1 MMDFKNLTIG
11 KRIILGFASIFV
23 VFLIFLGIIFFSM
36 KIIQTDINQAIISN
50 EIVVSLNKMDIAVEK
65 MYSSHASFVE
75 GMADY
80 LFAIKNGETDYS
92 GNMKMED
99 AIMKGEGLF
108 NENKKIF
115 LEQLGELT
123 TTDASF
129 FNKEDLASLK
139 AMDASMTSQEEYK
152 NGILAAY
159 RAKDQA
165 MIAGKMDLFDRHYAE
180 MTAGIKVI
188 NANVEKIFQD
198 DMDNSASRL
207 NFLLLMIYALSV
219 LGVVIGGLAIYII
232 TKSVNYRL
240 NSSISQMISSANAL
254 AATAQQNSAAAQQ
267 TSSISQQ
274 VAAGATEQ
282 SRQAGDV
289 GKAISAMASSVQQMS
304 ASAQEAASTAEKSS
318 DLAQEAGQAS
328 EKSRSS
334 LDAIKSIVSNTATM
348 TKGVSGK
355 SKKIGDIV
363 ETITGIAKQTN
374 LLALN
379 ANIEAARAGEAGR
392 GFAVV
397 ADEVRKLAEGSS
409 SAADQIKLLVAD
421 MISSIDETTRVAEEG
436 TKTVEESSVVINGT
450 ISSLQNISASVMQ
463 VSAKIQELS
472 AGIQQQ
478 AASTQQIA
486 KSMDSITSIA
496 EQNSAGAQQLSAT
509 TQQQSS
515 ANQQVAAAAQQ
526 LQALST
532 DLMSLIRAVSE
543 VGDNI
548 EQKVSVKKIVKKKA
562 VKQEE
567 LEGEEDEDGDEE

>member
-1 MMDFKNLTIG
+1 MIDFKNLTIG
-11 KRIILGFASIFV
+11 KRIIMGFASIFV
-23 VFLIFLGIIFFSM
+23 VFLVFLGIIFFSL
-36 KIIQTDINQAIISN
+36 KTIQTDVNQAIISN
-50 EIVVSLNKMDIAVEK
+50 EIVGNLNRMEVAVEK
-65 MYSSHASFVE
+65 MYSAHSSFVE
-75 GMADY
+75 GMTDY
-80 LFAIKNGETDYS
+80 FFAIKNGETDYA
-92 GNMKMED
+92 GNQKMED
-99 AIMKGEGLF
+99 SIKEGEDLF
-108 NENKKIF
+108 NKDKGIF

-123 TTDASF
+123 SMNASF
-129 FNKEDLASLK
+129 FSKEDLVRLK
-139 AMDASMTSQEEYK
+139 AMQASIASQEDYK
-152 NGILAAY
+152 NMLVTAY

-165 MIAGKMDLFDRHYAE
+165 MIIGKMDLFDRHSVE
-180 MTAGIKVI
+180 MTTEIKTI
-188 NANVEKIFQD
+188 SANVEKVFRA

-207 NFLLLMIYALSV
+207 KFLLLMIYALSF
-219 LGVVIGGLAIYII
+219 LGIIIGVLAIYII

-318 DLAQEAGQAS
+318 DMAQEAGQAS

-334 LDAIKSIVSNTATM
+334 LDAIKHIVSNTATM

-436 TKTVEESSVVINGT
+436 TKTVEESSEVINGT

-478 AASTQQIA
+478 AASTQQIS

-532 DLMSLIRAVSE
+532 DLMSLIKAVGE

-548 EQKVSVKKIVKKKA
+548 QQKAVVKKTVKKKA
-562 VKQEE
+562 VKEE
-567 LEGEEDEDGDEE
+567 EPEDDEEENDDEE